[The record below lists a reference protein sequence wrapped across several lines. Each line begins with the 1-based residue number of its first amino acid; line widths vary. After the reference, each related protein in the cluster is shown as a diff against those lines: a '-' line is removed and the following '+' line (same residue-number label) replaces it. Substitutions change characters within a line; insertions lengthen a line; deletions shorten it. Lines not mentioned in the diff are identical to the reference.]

1 MDLGVCE
8 VAGSTE
14 TETEQLAKKVI
25 TAAGISQLKVT
36 FRGTTSSLP
45 TKLSQN
51 VTQDKISL
59 SVHTLE
65 ELKGFKTF
73 NCNTGVD
80 FKL

>member
-1 MDLGVCE
+1 M
-8 VAGSTE
+8 
-14 TETEQLAKKVI
+14 
-25 TAAGISQLKVT
+25 
-36 FRGTTSSLP
+36 
-45 TKLSQN
+45 
-51 VTQDKISL
+51 TQDKISL

>member
-1 MDLGVCE
+1 MGFFVSKILNMDLDVCE

-51 VTQDKISL
+51 MTQDFPFCTHSRVAERL
-59 SVHTLE
+59 QAP
-65 ELKGFKTF
+65 
-73 NCNTGVD
+73 
-80 FKL
+80 